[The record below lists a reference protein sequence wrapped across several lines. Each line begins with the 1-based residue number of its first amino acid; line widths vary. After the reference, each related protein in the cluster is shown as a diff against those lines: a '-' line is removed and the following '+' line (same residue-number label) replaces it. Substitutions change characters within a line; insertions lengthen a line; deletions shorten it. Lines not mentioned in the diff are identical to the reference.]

1 MIMAKKA
8 ECEVVELWEKL
19 GKLNV
24 RVKSLEWGN
33 ELVGQQETL
42 SSHSLKM
49 EQLQ

>member
-8 ECEVVELWEKL
+8 ECEAIELWEQL
-19 GKLNV
+19 EKLNV
-24 RVKSLEWGN
+24 KVKSLECGN
-33 ELVGQQETL
+33 ELVRQQETF